1 MDYGL
6 WIDFVLVK
14 IIKLL
19 ISVDCE
25 NMILFHAV
33 SNLFK
38 IILPCLSDIDFDNN
52 SIFLPITAQH
62 LAEELIGFSFF
73 FDSNVFVTACA
84 LNYQYIIIPCR

>member
-14 IIKLL
+14 IFKLL
-19 ISVDCE
+19 ISVDCV

-52 SIFLPITAQH
+52 SVFLPITAQH

-73 FDSNVFVTACA
+73 NSS
-84 LNYQYIIIPCR
+84 PRS

>member
-52 SIFLPITAQH
+52 SV
-62 LAEELIGFSFF
+62 FSVAIATLGN
-73 FDSNVFVTACA
+73 SNVRPFVRLLTSC
-84 LNYQYIIIPCR
+84 LNSSISPL